1 VYPLLFLLLLLT
13 ACAKVGPPSGGP
25 IDRTAPQIV
34 SHFPAADDIS
44 VPLDA
49 TVEILFSEDMERERT
64 EEALFVAPEERLH
77 PRWQG
82 RHLQLP
88 IDLQPDRTYV
98 ITVGTGAKDLR
109 GNALE
114 KSFTFAF
121 ATGDRLNR
129 GQIAGFVYRDHEPA
143 SGAYV
148 WAYDLARFRGR
159 VGEDAPHYRTQSGR
173 DGSFAFAR
181 LAAGRYRLLAFA
193 DEDRDQSY
201 DSGEWLGLPAA
212 DLEVSEADTARSG
225 DLLLVAHEPPV
236 VELVRVQAVDDRR
249 LLLQFGAEVDPAAVD
264 LEVKGLVV
272 EELYDSPQDRK
283 KVYARTGVQEPGR
296 EYSIAAVQV
305 GGRPLKWQEPV
316 RGSNRQDRSPPT
328 LVGRFPEGGT
338 IAPGDSLELL
348 FGEGMEPVIPV
359 GFWVETDSTQVLTG
373 EWHWRSPTRL
383 IFRPDAL
390 LHPGEYRLQGRGK
403 LLADWA
409 GLALGD
415 SLVDLSFEVLAPDAL
430 AAFGGRVAAPK
441 EDIWVT
447 ARDGKR
453 IYLTRADSV
462 GVYLFEGLPPG
473 EYAVHVFT
481 DVDGNGVHGKG
492 QQEPYAPAE
501 PYGRR
506 SASVELTEGQMVEEI
521 DLECR

>member
-1 VYPLLFLLLLLT
+1 VYPLLLLLLLLA

-25 IDRTAPQIV
+25 VDRTAPQIV
-34 SHFPAADDIS
+34 THFPASDATS

-49 TVEILFSEDMERERT
+49 TVEILFDEPMERERT
-64 EEALFVAPEERLH
+64 EEALFVAPEERLQ
-77 PRWQG
+77 PRWRG
-82 RHLQLP
+82 RRLQLP

-129 GQIAGFVYRDHEPA
+129 GQITGFVYRDHEPA
-143 SGAYV
+143 SGAHI

-159 VGEDAPHYRTQSGR
+159 VGNDPPHYRTQSGR

-201 DSGEWLGLPAA
+201 DAGEWLGLPAS

-225 DLLLVAHEPPV
+225 DLLLVAHDPPDIK
-236 VELVRVQAVDDRR
+236 LVRVQAVDDRR
-249 LLLQFGAEVDPAAVD
+249 LLLQFGAEVDPAEVE
-264 LEVKGLVV
+264 LELKGLVV
-272 EELYDSPQDRK
+272 EGLYGSPQDRK
-283 KVYARTGVQEPGR
+283 KVYARTEVQEPGR
-296 EYSIAAVQV
+296 EYSIAAVRV
-305 GGRPLKWQEPV
+305 GGRLLKWQEPV
-316 RGSNRQDRSPPT
+316 RGSNRQDRSPPM

-348 FGEGMEPVIPV
+348 FGEGMERVIPV
-359 GFWVETDSTQVLTG
+359 GFWVGTDSTQALVG
-373 EWHWRSPTRL
+373 EWHWPSPTRL
-383 IFRPDAL
+383 VFRPEASL
-390 LHPGEYRLQGRGK
+390 SPGEYRLRGRGW
-403 LLADWA
+403 LLADRA

-415 SLVDLSFEVLAPDAL
+415 SLVDLSFEVMAPDEL
-430 AAFGGRVAAPK
+430 AAFGGRVVAPGA
-441 EDIWVT
+441 IWVT
-447 ARDGKR
+447 ARSEKGR
-453 IYLTRADSV
+453 YLTRADSV
-462 GVYLFEGLPPG
+462 GAYLFEALPPG
-473 EYAVHVFT
+473 EYAVHAFA
-481 DVDGNGVHGKG
+481 DVDGDGIHGKG
-492 QQEPYAPAE
+492 QREPYAPAE

-506 SASVELTEGQMVEEI
+506 PALVELAKGQVVEDI

>member
-1 VYPLLFLLLLLT
+1 MYPLLFLLLLLT

-25 IDRTAPQIV
+25 VDRTAPQIV
-34 SHFPAADDIS
+34 SHFPERDATS

-49 TVEILFSEDMERERT
+49 TVEIVFSEEMERERT
-64 EEALFVAPEERLH
+64 GEALFVAPEERLH
-77 PRWQG
+77 PRWRG
-82 RHLQLP
+82 RSLHLP

-143 SGAYV
+143 SGAHV

-181 LAAGRYRLLAFA
+181 LAAGRYRLLAFV

-201 DSGEWLGLPAA
+201 DSGEWLGLSAA

-225 DLLLVAHEPPV
+225 DLLLVAHAPPT

-249 LLLQFGAEVDPAAVD
+249 LLLQFGAEVDPVEVE
-264 LEVKGLVV
+264 LEVEGLVV

-296 EYSIAAVQV
+296 EYSIAGVRV
-305 GGRPLKWQEPV
+305 GGRRLKWQEPV

-348 FGEGMEPVIPV
+348 FGEGMEPVIPF
-359 GFWVETDSTQVLTG
+359 GFWVQTDSTQGLSG

-383 IFRPDAL
+383 VFRPDAL
-390 LHPGEYRLQGRGK
+390 LHPGEYRLRGRGR
-403 LLADWA
+403 LLADRA

-415 SLVDLSFEVLAPDAL
+415 SLVDFSFEVLAPEAL
-430 AAFGGRVAAPK
+430 AAFGGRVTAS
-441 EDIWVT
+441 EGTIWVT
-447 ARDGKR
+447 ARGEKGT
-453 IYLTRADSV
+453 YQTRADSA
-462 GVYLFEGLPPG
+462 GAYLFEGLPPG
-473 EYAVHVFT
+473 EYAVHVFA
-481 DVDGNGVHGKG
+481 DVDGDGVHGKG
-492 QQEPYAPAE
+492 RQEPYAPAE
-501 PYGRR
+501 AYGRR
-506 SASVELTEGQMVEEI
+506 PASVELAKGQVVEEI
-521 DLECR
+521 GLECR

>member
-1 VYPLLFLLLLLT
+1 MYWPLLLLLLLT

-25 IDRTAPQIV
+25 VDRTAPQIA
-34 SHFPAADDIS
+34 SHFPTADATS

-49 TVEILFSEDMERERT
+49 TVEILFSEEMERERT
-64 EEALFVAPEERLH
+64 EEALFVAPEEPLH
-77 PRWQG
+77 PRWGG
-82 RHLQLP
+82 RSLQLP

-143 SGAYV
+143 SGAHV

-225 DLLLVAHEPPV
+225 DLLLVEHEPPA

-249 LLLQFGAEVDPAAVD
+249 LLLEFDAEVEPG
-264 LEVKGLVV
+264 EVELKVEGLAI
-272 EELYDSPQDRK
+272 EELYNSPQDRK
-283 KVYARTGVQEPGR
+283 KVYARTEIQEPGR
-296 EYSIAAVQV
+296 EYSMAAVEV
-305 GGRPLKWQEPV
+305 GGRPLKWQESV

-338 IAPGDSLELL
+338 IASGDSLELL
-348 FGEGMEPVIPV
+348 FGEGMERVIPV
-359 GFWVETDSTQVLTG
+359 GFWVETDSTRGLAG
-373 EWHWRSPTRL
+373 EWRWRLPTRL
-383 IFRPDAL
+383 VFRPDGL
-390 LHPGEYRLQGRGK
+390 LAPGEYRLRGRGQ
-403 LLADWA
+403 LLADRA

-415 SLVDLSFEVLAPDAL
+415 SLVDFSFAVLAPEAL
-430 AAFGGRVAAPK
+430 AAFGGRVAATGGA
-441 EDIWVT
+441 IWVI
-447 ARDGKR
+447 ARGEKR
-453 IYLTRADSV
+453 TYLTRADSV
-462 GVYLFEGLPPG
+462 GAYLFEGLPPG
-473 EYAVHVFT
+473 KYAVHAFA
-481 DVDGNGVHGKG
+481 DVDGDGVHGRG
-492 QQEPYAPAE
+492 QQEPYIPAE

-506 SASVELTEGQMVEEI
+506 PASVELAKGQVVEEI
-521 DLECR
+521 DLECK